1 MKRVLWLLF
10 LFVLLFVVS
19 CASGSESFSVE
30 TAPAQKADIR
40 TVSGQLFYSGYYL
53 PSEGDSVTV
62 SLVSSKGLELSSQK
76 MLNIHKFPIGYVV
89 RYDFAEIKKN
99 EDYSI
104 VAVISSTDGEK
115 TVECSITLESQ
126 RHSLDLTF

>member
-1 MKRVLWLLF
+1 MKKVLPLLF
-10 LFVLLFVVS
+10 LVVLLFLVS
-19 CASGSESFSVE
+19 CASGSDSFSVDTTTE
-30 TAPAQKADIR
+30 KADIR
-40 TVSGQLFYSGYYL
+40 TISGQLYYSGYYL
-53 PSEGDSVTV
+53 PSDGDSVTV

-89 RYDFAEIKKN
+89 RYDFSEIEKN

-104 VAVISSTDGEK
+104 VAVISSADGEK
-115 TVECSITLESQ
+115 TVACSITLEDQ